1 MGFMVNQ
8 VKQGRAETEN
18 YQDKGNDDD
27 AFDNHGSV
35 MLDDEILSIL
45 VY

>member
-1 MGFMVNQ
+1 MVNQ
-8 VKQGRAETEN
+8 VKQGGAETEN

-27 AFDNHGSV
+27 GFDNHGSV
-35 MLDDEILSIL
+35 MLDDEIFSIL

>member
-1 MGFMVNQ
+1 MVNQ
-8 VKQGRAETEN
+8 VKQGGAETEN

-35 MLDDEILSIL
+35 MLDDKIFSIF